1 MRNFLAIALA
11 SGLALAS
18 SAMAQEWPQ
27 KPVRIIV
34 PFAPASSPDMFA
46 RVLADALTKRLNQPF
61 IVDNKPGAGGMIG
74 TDAVAK
80 AAPDGATIG
89 VSITGPLVN
98 NTLLYKT
105 MAYDPFRDIAPITLA
120 VNQPCILVANKDFK
134 ATDMLTVLIALKS
147 NPGKY
152 NYASLGNGT
161 MSHLAMELVAASSG
175 TQLVQVPYPGSSQA
189 VQALLAGDVSLGCMP
204 AITVLP
210 LIDAGRLTAIGV
222 AAQKRSSLLPGMR
235 TLGEQGLSGVEANSW
250 IGVIA
255 PGKTPAS
262 MVERMNREIVS
273 TLRQPEVAKALHAQL
288 MEPVGN
294 TPQEFTAFMQEELQR
309 WGPIIKRNGITL
321 D

>member
-1 MRNFLAIALA
+1 MRKLIAPALA
-11 SGLALAS
+11 CGLALAGAAS
-18 SAMAQEWPQ
+18 AQEWPQ

-46 RVLADALTKRLNQPF
+46 RVLADALHKRLKQPF
-61 IVDNKPGAGGMIG
+61 VVDNKPGAGGMIG

-120 VNQPCILVANKDFK
+120 VNQPCILVANKDFN
-134 ATDMLTVLIALKS
+134 ADDLASVLAELKR
-147 NPGKY
+147 NPGTY

-161 MSHLAMELVAASSG
+161 MSHLAMELVAARSA
-175 TQLVQVPYPGSSQA
+175 TQVVQVPYPGSGQA
-189 VQALLAGDVSLGCMP
+189 VRALLAGDASLGCMP

-210 LIDAGRLTAIGV
+210 LVNAGRLKAIGV

-235 TLGEQGLSGVEANSW
+235 TLGEQGLEGVEANSW

-255 PGKTPAS
+255 PGKTPAA
-262 MVERMNREIVS
+262 MVERMNREVAAA
-273 TLRQPEVAKALHAQL
+273 LRQPEVAKALQAQL

-294 TPQEFTAFMQEELQR
+294 TPQEFAAFMREELQR
-309 WGPIIKRNGITL
+309 WGPIIRRNGITL